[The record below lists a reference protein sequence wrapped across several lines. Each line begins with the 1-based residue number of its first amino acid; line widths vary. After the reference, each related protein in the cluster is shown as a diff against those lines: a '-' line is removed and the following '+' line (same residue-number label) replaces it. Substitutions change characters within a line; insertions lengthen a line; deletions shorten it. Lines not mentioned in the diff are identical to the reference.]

1 MKKEEKKKA
10 FSADELIPSLRSQ
23 TDKTGSY
30 TGVPVPDG
38 LEEPEQDADD
48 L

>member
-1 MKKEEKKKA
+1 MNKQQKKKLV
-10 FSADELIPSLRSQ
+10 SAEELIPSLRSQ
-23 TDKTGSY
+23 TDKMGSY